1 MISMKER
8 KKFNEREKNMQ
19 QKIDL
24 LFNMYADMKKQNENL
39 LKEYNKL
46 RENINQ

>member
-24 LFNMYADMKKQNENL
+24 LFNMYADMKKINENL
-39 LKEYNKL
+39 IQENNKLKEKINK
-46 RENINQ
+46 

>member
-1 MISMKER
+1 MNSMKER

-24 LFNMYADMKKQNENL
+24 LFNMYADMKKINENL
-39 LKEYNKL
+39 IQENNKLKEKINK
-46 RENINQ
+46 